1 MSFSRKFCN
10 ISVKQP
16 NHRDIGPDSS
26 LSLLNIICHYIS
38 CENKKTEQNGLFQKN
53 QEKNLEGRA

>member
-1 MSFSRKFCN
+1 M
-10 ISVKQP
+10 KQP